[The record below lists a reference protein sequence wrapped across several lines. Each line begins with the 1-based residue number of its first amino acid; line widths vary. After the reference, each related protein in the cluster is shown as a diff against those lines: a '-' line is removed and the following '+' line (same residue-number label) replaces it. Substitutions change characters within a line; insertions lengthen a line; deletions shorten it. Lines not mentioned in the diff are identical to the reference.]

1 MQQWSRDVG
10 HGLRTYAT
18 TSASTSTARCCHL
31 PLKKS
36 RTSLWIRIGRMKSKR
51 KNTRS
56 RTDNSSEIVEEC
68 YAGGGGSSWAGGR
81 PAAEAARR
89 SCCCDSGRRSLP
101 SPASCGAHAGAGRL
115 LRVWCVRRSCGR
127 SRSGHRERG
136 GGNQRGQREREGRN
150 SPEIAAGAPPSWLA
164 AARRG
169 RRRSG
174 GRAPGRARAATACVR
189 RVLAVGG

>member
-1 MQQWSRDVG
+1 MQHWSRDVG

-51 KNTRS
+51 KRNGQGKKLIQKNTRS

-81 PAAEAARR
+81 PAAAAARR

-101 SPASCGAHAGAGRL
+101 SPASCGAHAGAGR
-115 LRVWCVRRSCGR
+115 
-127 SRSGHRERG
+127 
-136 GGNQRGQREREGRN
+136 
-150 SPEIAAGAPPSWLA
+150 PAAAGVVCA
-164 AARRG
+164 ALM
-169 RRRSG
+169 
-174 GRAPGRARAATACVR
+174 RA
-189 RVLAVGG
+189 L

>member
-81 PAAEAARR
+81 PAAAAARR

-101 SPASCGAHAGAGRL
+101 AARRRQSAALMRAPAGRL

-136 GGNQRGQREREGRN
+136 GGNQRGQQRTGKGKLTGDC
-150 SPEIAAGAPPSWLA
+150 S
-164 AARRG
+164 
-169 RRRSG
+169 RRSSLPAG
-174 GRAPGRARAATACVR
+174 GGSSIV
-189 RVLAVGG
+189 